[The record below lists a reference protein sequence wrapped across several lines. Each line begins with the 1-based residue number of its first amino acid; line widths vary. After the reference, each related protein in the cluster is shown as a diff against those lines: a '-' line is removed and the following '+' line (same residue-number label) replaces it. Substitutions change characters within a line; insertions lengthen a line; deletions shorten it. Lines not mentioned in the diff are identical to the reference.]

1 MGVICFINTEN
12 GRKCYC
18 DEKRKKEK
26 RIHEHGGSNNSSIHI
41 GIDEGPYDSKIGS
54 KYLDDKT
61 TIKKHRTYNNITN
74 SKLKDFLNTMTF
86 QGLEQDTR
94 DYSFNELKKLEQED
108 LKKIIERERGEFEEK
123 INNIFKFDKIK
134 DSDIDS
140 IIANESTISMIKR
153 KIYNIEIDK
162 SKYSF
167 KHLKI
172 MLVGRKGIGKTDLI
186 YYIFGSKDNKDNV
199 KRVKIGDLEEF
210 SCEQFPYLIFLEYKG
225 IGFDKNSKPDIIGT
239 NIFNYINNLQGKDYN
254 DFVHCIWYCITDTKF
269 EAPEIAV
276 LKKLKNSYKDDN
288 VLPVIVVYTKTESHV
303 IADKMEEH
311 IKNQNID
318 THFIKTLSQ
327 SFRMRNGNV
336 VESFGRK
343 ELLDSTLDKC
353 TKSLQGDLINLMIK
367 KISDEIQKELTDK
380 NNEILSKIQE
390 KIIDK
395 FIKEFD
401 HVKDDGELID
411 YIINIIVDNIKD
423 FYISKITNKSFN
435 LLNNSDFKKQVE
447 KKVEEYK
454 TKAKALIK
462 NIVVNI
468 SIKFLNDQAKIE
480 KQKGNME
487 IKHKRKLK
495 ELAKTSEIFLKKN
508 FYYISQRLMTAFIL
522 DNIYKAFFEDFKK
535 KLDKKIKN
543 IFNIKSNLD
552 IKAILEHTFLVKLKD
567 FGDNWGIKIDNR
579 IIEEDIIDIPQ
590 KNEVEHDEE
599 RQNNNNLITNS
610 FIFINNENNDE
621 KEVDENE
628 NDNFEIEQINN
639 NNWFPFEQGKNWK
652 YIKDTMSLN
661 KFLQSLEI
669 QDSYFN
675 QHTDDAIFALFKEDI
690 RKDLLVFFNKK
701 KYEFMRNINN
711 IYLQKRFPFEI
722 NFIPKIIEKEIF
734 SSTYDKKIKNEIDI
748 INNNLK
754 EIHIDYIT
762 IIVAGRSG
770 IGKSELINALIKEDK
785 AKTDVGFRTTLNN
798 DVYRGNNSLS
808 FLRMI
813 DTRGTELEDVTL
825 DKIVKNTKDV
835 IEIMKSE
842 AKRDNDYNKNVQ
854 CIYYCVK
861 GESLEDSEIK
871 AIEEIRKNKE
881 FIPLIVVYTMGLNME
896 VAEKMQNK
904 ILTKLNV
911 PFICVLAKK
920 MGGQESYGLND
931 LLKLTLDQCQK
942 AIKGNIF
949 KEIKNKICDKVKNNL
964 KKKNESIKY
973 NIGDNILKQF
983 INFRKVLKEDELYE
997 IIYNYLEI
1005 AFIEYMNNE
1014 QKENLELKSESRI
1027 EFKNSKIINDYIK
1040 DFIEF
1045 YKQQSNEAVAPILDK
1060 GSLEF
1065 LDMQVKKEKKLGGS
1079 IDVDNKNDR
1088 ESFKKIISE
1097 FLNANFYYISQK
1109 YVIYR
1114 FISDYSESFFEELEK
1129 NMNEIVK
1136 QNIEKNEAK
1145 KLIKYSYDKIFKAF
1159 RKTIYENV
1167 KDEKIYEEKD
1177 DNNQF
1182 NNFNKSINLN
1192 YNNDNNPIS
1201 TQKSGIRNDL
1211 DCPNPYPSLN
1221 YKGYK

>member
-153 KIYNIEIDK
+153 KIYNIAKELEIDK

-462 NIVVNI
+462 NIVDNI

-495 ELAKTSEIFLKKN
+495 ELAKTSEIVLKKN

-535 KLDKKIKN
+535 KLDKRIKN
-543 IFNIKSNLD
+543 ILNIKSNPD

-621 KEVDENE
+621 KEIDENE

-652 YIKDTMSLN
+652 YITDTMLLN

-711 IYLQKRFPFEI
+711 IYLQKDF
-722 NFIPKIIEKEIF
+722 
-734 SSTYDKKIKNEIDI
+734 
-748 INNNLK
+748 
-754 EIHIDYIT
+754 
-762 IIVAGRSG
+762 
-770 IGKSELINALIKEDK
+770 
-785 AKTDVGFRTTLNN
+785 
-798 DVYRGNNSLS
+798 
-808 FLRMI
+808 
-813 DTRGTELEDVTL
+813 
-825 DKIVKNTKDV
+825 
-835 IEIMKSE
+835 
-842 AKRDNDYNKNVQ
+842 
-854 CIYYCVK
+854 
-861 GESLEDSEIK
+861 
-871 AIEEIRKNKE
+871 
-881 FIPLIVVYTMGLNME
+881 
-896 VAEKMQNK
+896 
-904 ILTKLNV
+904 
-911 PFICVLAKK
+911 
-920 MGGQESYGLND
+920 
-931 LLKLTLDQCQK
+931 LLK
-942 AIKGNIF
+942 
-949 KEIKNKICDKVKNNL
+949 
-964 KKKNESIKY
+964 
-973 NIGDNILKQF
+973 
-983 INFRKVLKEDELYE
+983 
-997 IIYNYLEI
+997 
-1005 AFIEYMNNE
+1005 
-1014 QKENLELKSESRI
+1014 
-1027 EFKNSKIINDYIK
+1027 
-1040 DFIEF
+1040 
-1045 YKQQSNEAVAPILDK
+1045 
-1060 GSLEF
+1060 
-1065 LDMQVKKEKKLGGS
+1065 
-1079 IDVDNKNDR
+1079 
-1088 ESFKKIISE
+1088 
-1097 FLNANFYYISQK
+1097 
-1109 YVIYR
+1109 
-1114 FISDYSESFFEELEK
+1114 
-1129 NMNEIVK
+1129 
-1136 QNIEKNEAK
+1136 
-1145 KLIKYSYDKIFKAF
+1145 
-1159 RKTIYENV
+1159 
-1167 KDEKIYEEKD
+1167 
-1177 DNNQF
+1177 
-1182 NNFNKSINLN
+1182 
-1192 YNNDNNPIS
+1192 
-1201 TQKSGIRNDL
+1201 
-1211 DCPNPYPSLN
+1211 
-1221 YKGYK
+1221 